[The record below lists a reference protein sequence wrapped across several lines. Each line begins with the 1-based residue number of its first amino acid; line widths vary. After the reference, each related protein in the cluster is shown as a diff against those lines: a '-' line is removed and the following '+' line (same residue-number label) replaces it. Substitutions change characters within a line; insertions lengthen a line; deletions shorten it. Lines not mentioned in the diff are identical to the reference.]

1 MDINSYITISISIHK
16 RTSSQGAH
24 THTDTYTHAHAHNEV
39 IREKDEADSKIVQIK
54 EVNSAGL
61 ICQIPRDLGIPGT
74 WVSSTPNPGFGAW
87 FSVVFR
93 PN

>member
-1 MDINSYITISISIHK
+1 MDHISYTTISISIHK
-16 RTSSQGAH
+16 RTSSQGSH
-24 THTDTYTHAHAHNEV
+24 THTQRDTHTHNEV
-39 IREKDEADSKIVQIK
+39 IREKDDADSKIVQIK

-61 ICQIPRDLGIPGT
+61 ICQIPRDLGISGT